1 MSGPLEPDVAAFV
14 DGLRSELA
22 GLGGRSIA
30 EADLSLEAADLVAC
44 VLASDGRLTDDE
56 LLAYLGAF
64 AGRLGGSL
72 ERATPA
78 DLRAGSLF
86 EGRSEWAAA
95 PSSLLAVLAE
105 ADRTRRTSAAAT
117 YRRLGLALAYRTAA
131 LDRVPSPAELD
142 SINRMRHTWERI
154 VPPPRPEA
162 PRETNG
168 ATGARAAEPV
178 ASSPA
183 EPVRPLEEVLAELD
197 ALVGLAPV
205 KREVRLLVDLLRVGH
220 LRAER
225 GLPVVETSHHLV
237 FTGNPGTGKTTV
249 ARLLGQM
256 YRSLEVVSRG
266 QLVEVDRSRLV
277 AGYIGQTAIRTREV
291 IESAVGGVLLI
302 DEAYALARGGDNDFG
317 REAIDTLVKLM
328 EDHRADLAVI
338 AAGYPEEMT
347 TFVEANPGLRSRF
360 DRTVHFPDYT
370 DDELVS
376 IFDRLGA
383 KQRYVPTPDAL
394 EEVRTTIAA
403 VERGRGFGN
412 ARFVRNLF
420 ERTIAAHASRLVTI
434 EAPTDEQLTT
444 LEADDVR
451 AAAER

>member
-1 MSGPLEPDVAAFV
+1 MPGPLEPDVVAFV
-14 DGLRSELA
+14 EGLRTELA
-22 GLGGRSIA
+22 ALGGRSFTD
-30 EADLSLEAADLVAC
+30 ADLALEAADLVAC
-44 VLASDGRLTDDE
+44 VLGSDGRLTDDE
-56 LLAYLGAF
+56 LRSYLGAF

-78 DLRAGSLF
+78 DLRAGSYF
-86 EGRSEWAAA
+86 EGRREWAAE
-95 PSSLLAVLAE
+95 PSSLLTVLAA
-105 ADRTRRTSAAAT
+105 ADRNRRTGASAT

-131 LDRVPSPAELD
+131 LDRVPSPAELAA
-142 SINRMRHTWERI
+142 IERMRHTWER
-154 VPPPRPEA
+154 VAPPRPEA
-162 PRETNG
+162 
-168 ATGARAAEPV
+168 AAP
-178 ASSPA
+178 ADGPAGPAPANPSPA
-183 EPVRPLEEVLAELD
+183 DPVRPLEEVLAELD

-205 KREVRLLVDLLRVGH
+205 KREVRLLVDLLRIGR

-277 AGYIGQTAIRTREV
+277 AGYIGQTAIRTREA

-302 DEAYALARGGDNDFG
+302 DEAYALARGGESDFG

-370 DDELVS
+370 DDELVV
-376 IFDRLGA
+376 IFERLGT
-383 KQRYVPTPDAL
+383 KQRYRPTADAL
-394 EEVRTTIAA
+394 DAVRTLLAA
-403 VERGRGFGN
+403 AERGRGFGN

-420 ERTIAAHASRLVTI
+420 ERTIAAHASRLVALD
-434 EAPTDEQLTT
+434 APTDEQLTT

>member
-1 MSGPLEPDVAAFV
+1 VSGPLEPEVAAFV
-14 DGLRSELA
+14 GGLRTELA
-22 GLGGRSIA
+22 DLGGRSIT
-30 EADLSLEAADLVAC
+30 EADLGLEAADLVAC
-44 VLASDGRLTDDE
+44 VLAADGRLTDDE

-86 EGRSEWAAA
+86 DGRSEWASA
-95 PSSLLAVLAE
+95 PSALLAVLAE
-105 ADRTRRTSAAAT
+105 ADRTLGTGAAAT

-131 LDRVPSPAELD
+131 LDRVPSPAEIGAID
-142 SINRMRHTWERI
+142 RMRHTWER
-154 VPPPRPEA
+154 VAPPPRPEA
-162 PRETNG
+162 PGGSTTT
-168 ATGARAAEPV
+168 TGAGVATPAAP
-178 ASSPA
+178 SPA
-183 EPVRPLEEVLAELD
+183 DPVRPLEEVLAELD

-205 KREVRLLVDLLRVGH
+205 KREVRLLVDLLRIGH

-338 AAGYPEEMT
+338 AAGYPEEMAA
-347 TFVEANPGLRSRF
+347 FVETNPGLRSRF

-370 DDELVS
+370 DDELVA
-376 IFDRLGA
+376 IFERLGA
-383 KQRYVPTPDAL
+383 KQRYLPTPDAL
-394 EEVRTTIAA
+394 AAVRTTIAA

-451 AAAER
+451 AAAVR